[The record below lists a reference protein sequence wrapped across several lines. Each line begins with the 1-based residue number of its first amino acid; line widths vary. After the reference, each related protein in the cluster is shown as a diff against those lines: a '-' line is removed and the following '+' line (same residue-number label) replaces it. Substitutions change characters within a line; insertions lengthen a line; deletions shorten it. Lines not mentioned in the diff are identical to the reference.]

1 MVDNE
6 PFQLAVCGLHLSG
19 QPLNWQLTEVNG
31 TCVRS
36 CKSSS
41 DYKLYA
47 IEGPAPGLVR
57 PGMVKVTDGSG
68 AAIDL
73 EVRNAMLAHPPHHEC
88 EPGLRY
94 PCLNVWL

>member
-1 MVDNE
+1 MVDSE

-31 TCVRS
+31 TCLRK
-36 CKSSS
+36 CKSSP
-41 DYKLYA
+41 DYKLYS
-47 IEGPAPGLVR
+47 IEGPAAGLVR

-73 EVRNAMLAHPPHHEC
+73 EVRDTLRLRRPPHC
-88 EPGLRY
+88 T
-94 PCLNVWL
+94 